1 MKPILAFALLVFLLA
16 PLAAPAQT
24 LYPMT
29 CGVGGGMRMILSPN
43 GDKTTIQLRFRKARQ
58 AARVV
63 RPAPGECAWWDRPLN
78 AREPT
83 LMAIEVKAE
92 LWTEF
97 RTVGSG
103 PASAGVVSK
112 RSNLSDQRTANFLLD
127 AVRRGSC
134 FVVNTFNT
142 NRGYFEIVAITEGC

>member
-1 MKPILAFALLVFLLA
+1 MKPIICLMLGLFLLA
-16 PLAAPAQT
+16 PLSAPAQT

-58 AARVV
+58 AARVT
-63 RPAPGECAWWDRPLN
+63 RPGPGECAWWDRPLN

-83 LMAIEVKAE
+83 LMAIELRAE

-112 RSNLSDQRTANFLLD
+112 RSNLSDQRPANFLLG
-127 AVRRGSC
+127 AARRGSC

-142 NRGYFEIVAITEGC
+142 KRGYFEIRSIAEGC

>member
-1 MKPILAFALLVFLLA
+1 MKPILCLLLGLLVL
-16 PLAAPAQT
+16 PPMTAPAQT

-29 CGVGGGMRMILSPN
+29 CSVGGGMRMILSPN
-43 GDKTTIQLRFRKARQ
+43 GEKTKIQLRFRKARQ
-58 AARVV
+58 AASVT

-78 AREPT
+78 ANEPT

-103 PASAGVVSK
+103 STAAGVVSK
-112 RSNLSDQRTANFLLD
+112 RSNLSDQRTANFLLG

-142 NRGYFEIVAITEGC
+142 NRGYFEIVAISDGC